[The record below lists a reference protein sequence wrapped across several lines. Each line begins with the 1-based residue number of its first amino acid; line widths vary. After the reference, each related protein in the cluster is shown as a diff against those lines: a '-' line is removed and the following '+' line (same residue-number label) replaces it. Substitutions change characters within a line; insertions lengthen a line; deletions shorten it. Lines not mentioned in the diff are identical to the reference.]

1 MWVIQVGSSCSQEVA
16 RKLSIC
22 IITRFREKDNRKSRL
37 IFTSGK
43 CGGGR
48 KKFSEKGKKGR
59 IAVEISKKMCY
70 TVKGLNR

>member
-1 MWVIQVGSSCSQEVA
+1 MWVIQVGSSCPQEVA

-43 CGGGR
+43 CGAAGKNFR
-48 KKFSEKGKKGR
+48 KREKRAELLLKFPKKCV
-59 IAVEISKKMCY
+59 I
-70 TVKGLNR
+70 L